1 MKKDL
6 DKILSSTLK
15 TYFIIL
21 IGIFIVKLFGLDY
34 FGLDTRNEIIVW
46 IDDFINRFHLEMVWS
61 TITLYIYIYILL
73 SISCVDNSKKMK
85 VFTIFALPIA
95 LFLQFLKM
103 NINNP
108 YLFVITDLLWLFMF
122 MLVYIKI
129 VKGDKVK
136 RYNIGNYL
144 LYCMLNIIFQL
155 VSMTIRNIPIVNQ
168 TNYEYGNF
176 ANIIMNFDYILL
188 SIIAYKLFFN
198 IGGKSLWD
206 MVVYSFSHLLTL
218 LKILP
223 TKLQNVYLNN
233 KGKSRFEKISDSI
246 YIPLFILW
254 NIFTL
259 VVVLFIATLNHTF
272 AECIIILCSFWI
284 NKRTF
289 GKAFHMPTAFS
300 CFIISNL
307 TYYALNRITIP
318 AGISLII
325 SVILGIAL
333 CYITSKFVKTKKLYR
348 GMSLNEYN
356 SNVLDLYDEESVY
369 YQIGKLFYVDRYSEQ
384 WIATKLAYSVPSI
397 QKKKYELKKQVQGQ

>member
-1 MKKDL
+1 MRKDL

-21 IGIFIVKLFGLDY
+21 IGIFIVKLFGVDY
-34 FGLDTRNEIIVW
+34 FGLDTGNEIIVW
-46 IDDFINRFHLEMVWS
+46 IDNFINKFHLEMVWYG
-61 TITLYIYIYILL
+61 ITLYIYTYIIL
-73 SISCVDNSKKMK
+73 SISCVDNSRGMK
-85 VFTIFALPIA
+85 IFTLCILPPCLLIQQLKTIVNIPMLFIF
-95 LFLQFLKM
+95 
-103 NINNP
+103 
-108 YLFVITDLLWLFMF
+108 TDLLWLFM
-122 MLVYIKI
+122 LSIIYIKLIKRNRVEKHNI
-129 VKGDKVK
+129 V
-136 RYNIGNYL
+136 NYW
-144 LYCMLNIIFQL
+144 LYMLINFIFQL
-155 VSMTIRNIPIVNQ
+155 ISVVVRDINIHTDYDNFIMSFV
-168 TNYEYGNF
+168 GN
-176 ANIIMNFDYILL
+176 IDYILL
-188 SIIAYKLFFN
+188 SIMFYTYFHLK
-198 IGGKSLWD
+198 GGTSLWD
-206 MVVYSFSHLLTL
+206 GVVGLFSHLLAL
-218 LKILP
+218 LKSFP
-223 TKLQNVYLNN
+223 TKLQNFYLNN

-259 VVVLFIATLNHTF
+259 MVVLFIATLNHTF

-333 CYITSKFVKTKKLYR
+333 CYVTSKFVKTKKLYR

-356 SNVLDLYDEESVY
+356 SNVLNLYDEESVY

-397 QKKKYELKKQVQGQ
+397 QKKKYELKKQVQEQ

>member
-6 DKILSSTLK
+6 DKLLSSTLK

-21 IGIFIVKLFGLDY
+21 IGIFIVKLFGVDY

-46 IDDFINRFHLEMVWS
+46 IDDFINRFHLEMVWYG
-61 TITLYIYIYILL
+61 ITLYIYQYVIF
-73 SISCVDNSKKMK
+73 SITCVDNSKKIK
-85 VFTIFALPIA
+85 IYTLCTLPIA
-95 LFLQFLKM
+95 IIIQILKTIVNLPILF
-103 NINNP
+103 I
-108 YLFVITDLLWLFMF
+108 IIDLLWLFMF
-122 MLVYIKI
+122 VMLYIKI
-129 VKGDKVK
+129 VKRNKIEK
-136 RYNIGNYL
+136 HNIANYWI
-144 LYCMLNIIFQL
+144 YMGISFIFQL
-155 VSMTIRNIPIVNQ
+155 ISVSIRDVEITNQ
-168 TNYEYGNF
+168 NSFSIYF
-176 ANIIMNFDYILL
+176 LLNFDYIILN
-188 SIIAYKLFFN
+188 IIAYKLFFLK
-198 IGGKSLWD
+198 GGTSLWA
-206 MVVYSFSHLLTL
+206 VVVFLFSHLQTL
-218 LKILP
+218 LESFP
-223 TKLQNVYLNN
+223 TKLQNFYLNN
-233 KGKSRFEKISDSI
+233 KKKSRFEKISDSI

-300 CFIISNL
+300 CFIVSNL

-333 CYITSKFVKTKKLYR
+333 CYVTSKFVKTKKLYR

-356 SNVLDLYDEESVY
+356 TNVLELYDEESIY

>member
-1 MKKDL
+1 MRKDL

-21 IGIFIVKLFGLDY
+21 IGIFIVKLFGVDY

-46 IDDFINRFHLEMVWS
+46 IDNFINRFHLEMVWYG
-61 TITLYIYIYILL
+61 ITLYIYQYIIF
-73 SISCVDNSKKMK
+73 SITCVDNSKKMK
-85 VFTIFALPIA
+85 IYTLCTLPIA
-95 LFLQFLKM
+95 IILQIIKSNVNNIPLFS
-103 NINNP
+103 
-108 YLFVITDLLWLFMF
+108 VIDLLWLFMF
-122 MLVYIKI
+122 SMLYIKI
-129 VKGDKVK
+129 IKRDKIEK
-136 RYNIGNYL
+136 YNVSNYWI
-144 LYCMLNIIFQL
+144 YCILNIIFQL
-155 VSMTIRNIPIVNQ
+155 ISVFIRSININVDN
-168 TNYEYGNF
+168 TNFIMSFVGN
-176 ANIIMNFDYILL
+176 IDYIIL
-188 SIIAYKLFFN
+188 SIITHILFFN

-206 MVVYSFSHLLTL
+206 GVVSSFSHLLAL
-218 LKILP
+218 LKSFP
-223 TKLQNVYLNN
+223 TKLQNFYLNN

-259 VVVLFIATLNHTF
+259 MVVLFTATLNHTF

-300 CFIISNL
+300 CFIVSNL

-318 AGISLII
+318 ASISLII

-397 QKKKYELKKQVQGQ
+397 QKKKYELKKQVQEQ

>member
-1 MKKDL
+1 MRKDL
-6 DKILSSTLK
+6 DKLLSSTLK

-21 IGIFIVKLFGLDY
+21 IGIFIVKLFGVDY
-34 FGLDTRNEIIVW
+34 FGLDTGNEIIVW
-46 IDDFINRFHLEMVWS
+46 IDDFINRFHLEMVWYG
-61 TITLYIYIYILL
+61 ITLYIYQYIIF
-73 SISCVDNSKKMK
+73 SITCIDNSKKMK
-85 VFTIFALPIA
+85 IYTLCTLPIA
-95 LFLQFLKM
+95 IVIQILKTM
-103 NINNP
+103 INNVI
-108 YLFVITDLLWLFMF
+108 LFTIIDLLWLFMF
-122 MLVYIKI
+122 AMIYIKSI
-129 VKGDKVK
+129 K
-136 RYNIGNYL
+136 RSKIEKYNITNYWI
-144 LYCMLNIIFQL
+144 YMLINFIFQL
-155 VSMTIRNIPIVNQ
+155 ISIVVRDINIRTDYDNFIMSLVGNI
-168 TNYEYGNF
+168 
-176 ANIIMNFDYILL
+176 DYLIL
-188 SIIAYKLFFN
+188 SIISYKLFFN

-206 MVVYSFSHLLTL
+206 GVVFLFSHLLTL
-218 LKILP
+218 LKSFPI
-223 TKLQNVYLNN
+223 KLQNFYLNN
-233 KGKSRFEKISDSI
+233 KAKSRFEKISNSI

-259 VVVLFIATLNHTF
+259 IVVLFIATLNHTF

-289 GKAFHMPTAFS
+289 GKAFHMPTALS
-300 CFIISNL
+300 CFIVSNL

-318 AGISLII
+318 ASISLII

-384 WIATKLAYSVPSI
+384 WIATRLNYSVPSI